1 MQETK
6 RSIED
11 LLDRF
16 GSPLYVF
23 DERGFIENY
32 RALESAMK
40 ARYDRYCV
48 AYSFKTN
55 YTPYICKT
63 AKSLGAYAEVVS
75 GMEYTIAKR
84 IGYEDSQVIF
94 NGPCKGKEGVEAFLK
109 GCLVNVDS
117 LDELERLCEATRSCP
132 ERTFKIGLRI
142 NLSIGQEF
150 ISRFG
155 MDEEDTAKAFHIVE
169 KVGNLK
175 IAGLHCHISRCRGLE
190 AWKRRTE
197 TMLDLSDRFFSEPPE
212 FLDLGSGM
220 FGSMAPEFAAQFND
234 VPTYEDYAA
243 VTAGVVSEH
252 YKGEKRPILF
262 TEPGTTLVNR
272 FVKCITR
279 VDSIKQINS
288 HWFAVLDAG
297 TQTLGETCT
306 LKRLPVKV
314 VPGGVPQ
321 KEYENIDLTG
331 YTCLEQDVVL
341 KGFRGKLS
349 TGDYLI
355 FGNVGGYSNVLKPP
369 FIRPGCAM
377 VAEKPDGDYRLI
389 KAAETCY
396 DLLKTYEF

>member
-1 MQETK
+1 MKES
-6 RSIED
+6 RESIKT
-11 LLDRF
+11 LLDQF

-23 DERGFIENY
+23 EERDFAENY
-32 RALESAMK
+32 WKLHTAMSSLYEK
-40 ARYDRYCV
+40 YEI

-63 AKSLGAYAEVVS
+63 AKALGAYAEVVS
-75 GMEYTIAKR
+75 GMEYAIAKR
-84 IGYEDSQVIF
+84 IDYEDSQVIF

-117 LDELERLCEATRSCP
+117 LDELERLYEAAGSCP
-132 ERTFKIGLRI
+132 ERTFKIGLRL
-142 NLSIGQEF
+142 NLNIGQAF

-155 MDEEDTAKAFHIVE
+155 MDEEDTAKAFRKVE
-169 KVGNLK
+169 EVGNLK

-272 FVKCITR
+272 FVNCITR

-314 VPGGVPQ
+314 IPGGSPQ
-321 KEYENIDLTG
+321 KEYESIDLTG

-341 KGFRGKLS
+341 SGFRGKLA

-377 VAEKPDGDYRLI
+377 VAEKPDGDYQLI
-389 KAAETCY
+389 KAAETCD